1 MNEPITQLFGAP
13 ELELRAAV
21 ERIEREFIGLRGEV
35 RELRER
41 LEHALA
47 DRDMWREAA
56 EEAWAQVRQLASGR

>member
-1 MNEPITQLFGAP
+1 MSDVITQLFGAH
-13 ELELRAAV
+13 ELELRQAV

-47 DRDMWREAA
+47 DRDMWRDSA
-56 EEAWAQVRQLASGR
+56 EEAWSQVRELASRR